1 MLSQCL
7 LSSPVRL
14 PVRRTICP
22 LLILPF
28 GIYLDD
34 MNKLTSSCFIAAI
47 AILHQVC
54 LVFLVARYIECN
66 GRPGCIGP
74 GTTMSGYILGFPLNL
89 VSWLWPKHPNQP
101 LSQWAFALAMLN
113 ALLFGC
119 IVYFVLNMFLKKRAT
134 RIS

>member
-74 GTTMSGYILGFPLNL
+74 GTTM
-89 VSWLWPKHPNQP
+89 NQP